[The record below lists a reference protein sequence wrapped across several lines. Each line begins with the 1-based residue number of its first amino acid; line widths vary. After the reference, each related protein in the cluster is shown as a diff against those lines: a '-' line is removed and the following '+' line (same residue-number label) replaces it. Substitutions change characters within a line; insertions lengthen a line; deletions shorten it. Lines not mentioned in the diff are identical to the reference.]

1 MSGDE
6 YSRDGIDKTA
16 QQLRRSAQREGRTIS
31 HKEARDRVLRAVR
44 NDERKNGR

>member
-1 MSGDE
+1 VSREE

-31 HKEARDRVLRAVR
+31 HKEARERVLRAVR